1 MKLWPVQEVKPSRRN
16 SSDTMYDF
24 DHVPSS
30 STPCLQTLSS
40 PKVSHLSDPNDPLSR
55 PLRYAK
61 VWQRVRAKLR
71 SQMYMKKLEQEIQLF
86 GGSTLPLH
94 DEIAEEAYIVVK
106 KRLASGAITREFTT
120 VVTSTRSLLLHPADH
135 FKLFWS
141 CIYVLLML
149 YTIFISP
156 FSVAFLDDNSAL
168 ENLDLAIDGLFL
180 LDIVV
185 TFNTAFYNKEG
196 QVVVSRRA
204 ICCRYL
210 KTWFALDLA
219 ACIPI
224 YYFLKGEGQDAATNR
239 YNSFLRFT
247 RLPRFYRL
255 FRVSRIYK
263 LLIYREN
270 RVLEW
275 LRDAV
280 CEKASVLHTITFI
293 LFVIIATH
301 LMACCWFIVARI
313 ENLSPES
320 WVGKSDLLGASTGAL
335 YLASLQ
341 WALSTLATVG
351 YGDISPD
358 TTLERVVA
366 CIWVS
371 FCMVMLSLAISSITI
386 YLFHKNSKE
395 VSLMNK
401 LQVITDFA
409 TSNNLDKDILLR
421 LREAIRFNSTQTGFS
436 LMDKRELFAEL
447 PRDLKYEVA
456 LSMHNNAVKS
466 IPFFAQ
472 QDQVFVSSIVPFLQ
486 STFVSAEGVVYSER
500 EYAEEIY
507 FIAVGRCGMI
517 INGIH
522 VMKKLQQGAY
532 FGEVE
537 VLWQIQREFTVKALV
552 DATLLTLKKR
562 LLGVIKSDFP
572 KIYEEMKK
580 IANIRK
586 QLNATSK
593 RRFLKL
599 LQLVKDRNITEEV
612 QLDKFLNQR
621 YFPKHWLGV
630 MKPRN
635 VVLPEEQEANSKIS
649 ALKKRISKL
658 EPMIASTEA
667 QLLTIEKIV
676 QERL

>member
-1 MKLWPVQEVKPSRRN
+1 MKLWPPEELKPSRRN
-16 SSDTMYDF
+16 SSDTIYDQE
-24 DHVPSS
+24 HALSS

-40 PKVSHLSDPNDPLSR
+40 PKASQLSDHSDPFSR
-55 PLRYAK
+55 PLRYTK

-71 SQMYMKKLEQEIQLF
+71 SQMYMKKLEQEVQLF
-86 GGSTLPLH
+86 GGSTLPLP
-94 DEIAEEAYIVVK
+94 DETSEEAYIVIR
-106 KRLASGAITREFTT
+106 KRLAQGITREFTT
-120 VVTSTRSLLLHPADH
+120 VKTITSSFLLHPADR

-141 CIYVLLML
+141 CIYVFLML

-156 FSVAFLDDNSAL
+156 FSVAFLDDNPAL
-168 ENLDLAIDGLFL
+168 ENFDLAIDGLFL

-196 QVVVSRRA
+196 QVIVSRRA
-204 ICCRYL
+204 ICSRYL
-210 KTWFALDLA
+210 RTWFALDLA
-219 ACIPI
+219 ACIPL
-224 YYFLKGEGQDAATNR
+224 YYFLKGEGQDAASNR
-239 YNSFLRFT
+239 YNSLLRLT

-263 LLIYREN
+263 LLFYREN
-270 RVLEW
+270 RILEW

-280 CEKASVLHTITFI
+280 CEKTSVLHTITFI
-293 LFVIIATH
+293 LFVMIATH

-320 WVGKSDLLGASTGAL
+320 WVGKSDLLGASTEAL

-351 YGDISPD
+351 YGDVSPE

-366 CIWVS
+366 CVWVS
-371 FCMVMLSLAISSITI
+371 FCMVILSLTISSITI
-386 YLFHKNSKE
+386 YLFHKDSKE

-500 EYAEEIY
+500 EYAEEVY
-507 FIAVGRCGMI
+507 FIAVGRCGMM

-537 VLWQIQREFTVKALV
+537 VLGQIQREFTVKALV

-562 LLGVIKSDFP
+562 LMSVIKSEFP
-572 KIYEEMKK
+572 KVYEEMKK

-599 LQLVKDRNITEEV
+599 LQIVKDQNIIEER
-612 QLDKFLNQR
+612 QLDRFLKR
-621 YFPKHWLGV
+621 EYFPKLWRGV

-635 VVLPEEQEANSKIS
+635 LVLPEEQEANSKIS
-649 ALKKRISKL
+649 ALRKRINQL